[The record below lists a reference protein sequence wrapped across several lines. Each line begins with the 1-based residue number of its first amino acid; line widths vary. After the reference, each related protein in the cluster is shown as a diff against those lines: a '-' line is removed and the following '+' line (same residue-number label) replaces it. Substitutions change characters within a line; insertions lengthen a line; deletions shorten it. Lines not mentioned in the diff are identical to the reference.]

1 MKSNLRIIP
10 QGWFSGDFRVL
21 EGGVELAVIDK
32 SWLGESGAFTID
44 GKTYTVART
53 SVLRG
58 TFTLEHN
65 GQVVA
70 EAVKPS
76 AFFRSFEIT
85 AKGDRYV
92 LRAESPFRRKFL
104 LLRRESVLG
113 EIEPISLF
121 GREAVA
127 RLPKEM
133 QTPLQLFVVF
143 LVLVLWRRYRRNNS

>member
-10 QGWFSGDFRVL
+10 QGWLSWDFQVL

-32 SWLGESGAFTID
+32 SWLRERGIFTID
-44 GKTYTVART
+44 GRTYTFART

-58 TFTLEHN
+58 AFTLEHD
-65 GQVVA
+65 GRVLA

-76 AFFRSFEIT
+76 PFLRSFEIT
-85 AKGDRYV
+85 ANGDSYS
-92 LRAESPFRRKFL
+92 LRAASPFRRKFL

-113 EIEPISLF
+113 EIEPLSLF
-121 GREAVA
+121 GREATA

-133 QTPLQLFVVF
+133 QKPLQLFVVF
-143 LVLVLWRRYRRNNS
+143 LVLVLWRRSRRNNS

>member
-10 QGWFSGDFRVL
+10 QGWLSRDFRVL

-32 SWLGESGAFTID
+32 SWLGESGAFTIY

-65 GQVVA
+65 GRVLA

-76 AFFRSFEIT
+76 PFLRSFEIT
-85 AKGDRYV
+85 ANGDRYS
-92 LRAESPFRRKFL
+92 LRAVSPFRRKFL
-104 LLRRESVLG
+104 LLRRGSVLG
-113 EIEPISLF
+113 EIEPVSLF

-133 QTPLQLFVVF
+133 PTPLQLFVVY
-143 LVLVLWRRYRRNNS
+143 LVLVLWRRSRRRNS